1 MIKIISFCL
10 LFLFLF
16 SCKTEV
22 KKLIPLED
30 LKISIREKI
39 KRSLEEEYLSV
50 VGLNEK
56 AGELLD
62 DFYKK
67 NHYHPKLINDSAL
80 TEQGEKL
87 KKILSN
93 KIQFGIPD
101 VRYKNLKWKKTSF
114 LQDEI
119 LITSTLAYLSHDIK
133 TGFFEADTLLLKPLS
148 LTSLT
153 ELEKICRFDS
163 DTLSVEEQLL
173 ALGPVDT
180 NYRQLANGLLNYCH
194 LYPIDTSSFNVESI
208 KKDTLFAEKKA
219 KESLF
224 SKGYL
229 KSENVDSITFSY
241 ALSLFQQHNG
251 LKPDGVIGTY
261 TAKALSESTYH
272 KLLRTALSMEKWRW
286 KSIYPKKY
294 IRINLPEYKLR
305 LFIDDT
311 LRSLNNIIIGK
322 PETASPELKATIH
335 QIVVYPYWTIPQS
348 IANKEILPKVKNNV
362 NYLARN
368 DYKIFRKDVEVDP
381 KTVNWSKY
389 KDHFPFKIRQE
400 FGPKNSLGIIKFEFH
415 NKYGVYVHDTPQRG
429 LFKNDIR
436 SYSHG
441 CMRCEFPVELA
452 KTILEKDSTRRGR
465 NEITP
470 LLLDSLFVVG
480 ENYRINLVDPV
491 PIFVEYK
498 TVTMTEKVLV
508 FHPDIYNRDE
518 KYLKLL
524 K

>member
-1 MIKIISFCL
+1 MIKVFSLLAIILSIA
-10 LFLFLF
+10 
-16 SCKTEV
+16 SCQSEP
-22 KKLIPLED
+22 KKIIPLEN

-39 KRSLEEEYLSV
+39 KRSIDQVYLDRLGV
-50 VGLNEK
+50 DERTGQF
-56 AGELLD
+56 LD
-62 DFYKK
+62 AFYKQ
-67 NHYHPKLINDSAL
+67 NHYKPKWINDSTL
-80 TEQGEKL
+80 TEQGIKL

-101 VRYKNLKWKKTSF
+101 VRYSSFKWKKTSF

-119 LITSTLAYLSHDIK
+119 MITTTLAYLANDIK
-133 TGFFEADTLLLKPLS
+133 NGFFRSDTLLLKPLDLIS
-148 LTSLT
+148 LD
-153 ELEKICRFDS
+153 ELAKITLFDS
-163 DTLSVEEQLL
+163 DTLTIEQQIV
-173 ALGPVDT
+173 AIGPTDT
-180 NYRQLANGLLNYCH
+180 NYRQLADGLLDYCTNY
-194 LYPIDTSSFNVESI
+194 PVDTNTFEVESF
-208 KKDTLFAEKKA
+208 KKDTLHAKEKTR
-219 KESLF
+219 ESLF

-229 KSENVDSITFSY
+229 HSKEADSITFLK
-241 ALSLFQQHNG
+241 ALSLFQLHNG
-251 LKPDGVIGTY
+251 LRADGVIGTY
-261 TAKALSESTYH
+261 TAKALSESTEH
-272 KLLRTALSMEKWRW
+272 KLMRTALSMEKWRW
-286 KSIYPKKY
+286 KFKYPKKY

-311 LRSLNNIIIGK
+311 LRSFNNIIVGK
-322 PETASPELKATIH
+322 PETPSPELTASIR
-335 QIVVYPYWTIPQS
+335 QIVVYPYWVIPQS
-348 IANKEILPKVKNNV
+348 IADKEVLPKVKQNV

-389 KDHFPFKIRQE
+389 KDHFPYKIRQE

-429 LFKNDIR
+429 LFGNDIR

-441 CMRCEFPVELA
+441 CMRAQYPVELA
-452 KTILEKDSTRRGR
+452 KMILEKDSTRRGR

-470 LLLDSLFVVG
+470 LLLDSLFIVG
-480 ENYRINLVDPV
+480 ENHRIDLVDPV

-498 TVTMTEKVLV
+498 TVTMTEKMLV

-524 K
+524 Q